1 MRPGSRWNYT
11 AQGEI
16 SRYRFAKFGTADG
29 TMAVAGDATAAII
42 GVTHDISLADGERG
56 DIVRDDMPEIE
67 YGEAITRGDF
77 ITAGA
82 NGVAMKFTKP
92 GAGETRFYAGI
103 AEYSGVAGDIC
114 PMMFNPGVQL
124 G

>member
-1 MRPGSRWNYT
+1 MRPGFRSNYT
-11 AQGEI
+11 AQGALA
-16 SRYRFAKFGTADG
+16 RYRFAKFGTADG
-29 TMAVAGDATAAII
+29 TIAVATDDASAII
-42 GVTHDISLADGERG
+42 GVTHGINLADGERG
-56 DIVRDDMPEIE
+56 DIVRGDMPLIE

-82 NGVAMKFTKP
+82 AGVAMKFTKP
-92 GAGETRFYAGI
+92 GGGETGYYAGI

-114 PMMFNPGVQL
+114 PMMFTPGVQL